1 MAIFFTILF
10 FIGLLGT
17 FICLVKPSLTQF
29 KNKPPFSRL
38 KILLY
43 GIGINI
49 ILLAMVGV
57 FAPKVEPKPKA
68 ENVEQKNIVAQTKK
82 PVANT
87 DKLPESS
94 VKKAETSLGMTPE
107 QFREKFNFTLHSL
120 DIDSISPLSE
130 FDIKKGSVFDS
141 FQVLFSKDVAMIGT
155 VTKDGQLREVTF
167 IMGKTDQ
174 YEQAMH
180 DLLIVSGISAKVV
193 SPEDDKAGNTVVKL
207 ITEALKNIEKED
219 NSHSKIIG
227 NVKYYAMANVN
238 TGLWVGI
245 SPAED

>member
-1 MAIFFTILF
+1 MATLFTLLF

-17 FICLVKPSLTQF
+17 LICLVKPSLTQF
-29 KNKPPFSRL
+29 KNRPPLSRP
-38 KILLY
+38 KILIF
-43 GIGINI
+43 GIAINI

-57 FAPKVEPKPKA
+57 FAPKVEQKSKA
-68 ENVEQKNIVAQTKK
+68 GNVEKKDITSPTKT
-82 PVANT
+82 PIENNV
-87 DKLPESS
+87 KLAESPIN
-94 VKKAETSLGMTPE
+94 KAETSLGMTPE

-120 DIDSISPLSE
+120 DIDSISPLSK
-130 FDIKKGSVFDS
+130 FDVKSGSVFDS
-141 FQVLFSKDVAMIGT
+141 FQVLFSKDIAMVGT
-155 VTKDGQLREVTF
+155 VTKDGQLKELTF

-180 DLLIVSGISAKVV
+180 DLLIVSGISTKVV